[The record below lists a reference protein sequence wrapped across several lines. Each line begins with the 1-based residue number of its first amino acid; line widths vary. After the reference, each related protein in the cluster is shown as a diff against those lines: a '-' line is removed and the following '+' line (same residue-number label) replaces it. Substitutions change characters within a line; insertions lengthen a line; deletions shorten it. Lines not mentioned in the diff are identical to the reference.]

1 MAWITK
7 TTRTYL
13 WDAGARSIA
22 SLPGNGVFTF
32 TVGQSVGIV
41 CGLNESDLTVDYRE
55 INHAFWIEGNRYCI
69 IESGEFKTELALF
82 TPGAVFRIE
91 RFEDEVQ
98 YLIDDVWVFTSIVPS
113 TGTVFLDAS
122 LLAYNDSIIDIT
134 CIEEQYCSPQA
145 LLLGRIRT
153 AGIIE
158 GEDQFGSFLL
168 GGAVT
173 SGSDEDLNEGT
184 ALLRQL
190 IVSGGTDD
198 FSYGRVL
205 FPSPIVTTNDLLLPD
220 INVGA
225 VQFNPLYVRGTSEP
239 ADANLL
245 LGQVFAHG
253 SDMEE
258 YGGALLSLP
267 RTYGTTQLEGSFSA
281 FWGQFSLSITCV
293 PDLAIPLFYQ
303 STSYGCTASC
313 LHRVSYE
320 GTSTV
325 LALHEVLYGGTAQA
339 LSSTG
344 WQSFIR
350 STAQAAQEAIYGT
363 FGLAPTLATHAALW
377 SSTSLA
383 PSFSAHQASWES
395 AGLSTQLTLH
405 DALWSSRILTS
416 TETLH
421 TSDWAS
427 IGLSAQFTLHA
438 AEWSSSGGV
447 TQQMALHESLWS
459 SRILTP
465 SFALHDS
472 TFASIGT
479 SNVFAAHTS
488 EWSTAG
494 GSTQQISLHDALWS
508 SRILTPSLNIHDS
521 LWASSGGITQQ
532 MTLHHS
538 SWNSAGGTSQVIN
551 VHDALWSSRILSS
564 SISAHDALWSSPGIQ
579 VTLAVHQSR
588 WSSIGAQSVEWTL
601 HQATWASPGTSSFV
615 FSAHDTS
622 WSVKTTLLNTHEQRW
637 KSVIETSM
645 IHHSAYET
653 VDNTSAFQI
662 HLLLWRSNQ
671 TAPVITTGLIY
682 ARI

>member
-22 SLPGNGVFTF
+22 SLSGNGAFTF

-41 CGLNESDLTVDYRE
+41 CGLNESNLTVDYRE
-55 INHAFWIEGNRYCI
+55 INHAFWIEDNQYRI
-69 IESGEFKTELALF
+69 IESGEFKTALALF

-98 YLIDDVWVFTSIVPS
+98 YLIDDVWVFTSTVPS

-153 AGIIE
+153 AGRVADD
-158 GEDQFGSFLL
+158 DQYGSFLL

-184 ALLRQL
+184 VLLRQL

-198 FSYGRVL
+198 RSYGRAL
-205 FPSPIVTTNDLLLPD
+205 LPSPLVTTNDLVLPD

-225 VQFNPLYVRGTSEP
+225 VQFNPLYARGTSEP

-245 LGQVFAHG
+245 LGQAFAHG

-267 RTYGTTQLEGSFSA
+267 RTYGTTKLEGSFSA

-303 STSYGCTASC
+303 STSYGGTASC

-325 LALHEVLYGGTAQA
+325 LALHDVLYGGTAQA

-363 FGLAPTLATHAALW
+363 FGLAPTLATH
-377 SSTSLA
+377 
-383 PSFSAHQASWES
+383 SAIWAS
-395 AGLSTQLTLH
+395 AGAAASTFTLH
-405 DALWSSRILTS
+405 ESLWSSRILTS
-416 TETLH
+416 TQTLH
-421 TSDWAS
+421 SSTWAS
-427 IGLSAQFTLHA
+427 IGREFITSLNDVSWNSAGSLSTQFTTHT
-438 AEWSSSGGV
+438 AEWSTAGGT
-447 TQQMALHESLWS
+447 TQQLALHESLWS

-465 SFALHDS
+465 S
-472 TFASIGT
+472 
-479 SNVFAAHTS
+479 
-488 EWSTAG
+488 
-494 GSTQQISLHDALWS
+494 QSLHESTWTSSGLQVTMASHQSDWS
-508 SRILTPSLNIHDS
+508 SVGANTPSLNLHQAS
-521 LWASSGGITQQ
+521 WASS
-532 MTLHHS
+532 
-538 SWNSAGGTSQVIN
+538 
-551 VHDALWSSRILSS
+551 
-564 SISAHDALWSSPGIQ
+564 
-579 VTLAVHQSR
+579 
-588 WSSIGAQSVEWTL
+588 
-601 HQATWASPGTSSFV
+601 GTSSFV
-615 FSAHDTS
+615 FSTHDTS
-622 WSVKTTLLNTHEQRW
+622 WSVRPTLLHTHEQRW
-637 KSVIETSM
+637 KSIVETSM

-653 VDNTSAFQI
+653 VDDTVTLQI
-662 HLLLWRSNQ
+662 HRLLWRSNQ